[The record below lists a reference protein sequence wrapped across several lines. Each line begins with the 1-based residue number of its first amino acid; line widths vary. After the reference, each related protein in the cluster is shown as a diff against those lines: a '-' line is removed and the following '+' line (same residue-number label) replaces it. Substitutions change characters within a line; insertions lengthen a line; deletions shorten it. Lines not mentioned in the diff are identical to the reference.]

1 MSIKA
6 KQIIAII
13 ILMIFAIILIVGFPI
28 VLIVAAFF
36 AIANLFKWALDNC
49 GIDF

>member
-36 AIANLFKWALDNC
+36 AIANLFMWALDNC